1 MSITCGLNNLNTFK
15 FSDKADLSLLKDPIK
30 SMYKNKAKHK
40 GIDFVLEVVENL
52 TTSEFPLS
60 LINGNTGCG
69 KSTFLI
75 NQLFK
80 KFKKPVISIQPRI
93 ILTQTNAQIV
103 QSNDKSLVFGKN
115 IGYLNSITKIKT
127 TDKVS
132 INYMT
137 TQIYCNQFMN
147 YKNSIICI
155 DEVHIKDL
163 PMFELLKIIKT
174 NLKTIINAGNILLF
188 LSATM
193 DIDFIASYLGI
204 NLKNPYSLLFIEG
217 TTNYEVERSYMSNFK
232 HLREVGQYIG
242 EYMIDEIKNNTI
254 KKENNKMYIKNY
266 IDLAYILPKQKMF
279 KDVVNGL
286 VDTFTEYNEK
296 NKQTD
301 NILLDFIVVDNY
313 TKSNV
318 YTNFISTRTLNT
330 MKVLIIEYMSEY
342 VDKIPGKLLTIVSD
356 EFVKIFVSTPAIE
369 TGQNIPSLKTI
380 VDSGLIQKRNVQPLS
395 KQAASTDSL
404 KIIPISKAT
413 QIQRIGRV
421 GRRFPG
427 KAILLYSKE
436 VENNFVKTD
445 YSENLITVSLL
456 NWYVSKKVTS
466 SNYHNDIVNKYE
478 GKTVK
483 LIEYNNYIIPNS
495 IPTLIRTV
503 HDMIDCAL
511 VNVES
516 MTFTDNHVNPTII
529 TQNLLNDMIKHPT
542 RSLYEF
548 LLLASIYSR
557 GETNLYSQR
566 NDVNTTLD
574 EKKLELVTAKDIK
587 RANQLMT
594 YIKNYLGL

>member
-30 SMYKNKAKHK
+30 SMYKNKDKHK
-40 GIDFVLEVVENL
+40 GIDFVLEVVEEL
-52 TTSEFPLS
+52 STSKFPLC

-75 NQLFK
+75 NELFK

-147 YKNSIICI
+147 YKNSIICV

-174 NLKTIINAGNILLF
+174 NLKSIINAGNILLF

-204 NLKNPYSLLFIEG
+204 DLKNPYSLLFIEG
-217 TTNYEVERSYMSNFK
+217 TTNFEVERTYMSNFK

-242 EYMIDEIKNNTI
+242 DYMIDEIKNNTL
-254 KKENNKMYIKNY
+254 KKENNKMYLKNY

-296 NKQTD
+296 NKQSD
-301 NILLDFIVVDNY
+301 NILLDFIVINNY
-313 TKSNV
+313 TKSNA
-318 YTNFISTRTLNT
+318 YTSFISKTTVNT

-369 TGQNIPSLKTI
+369 TGQNIPSLKTL

-436 VENNFVKTD
+436 VENNFVETD

-511 VNVES
+511 VDVES
-516 MTFTDNHVNPTII
+516 MTFTSNHVNPAII

-557 GETNLYSQR
+557 GENNLYSQR

-587 RANQLMT
+587 HANQMMT
-594 YIKNYLGL
+594 YLKNYLGL

>member
-30 SMYKNKAKHK
+30 SMYQNKAKHK

-52 TTSEFPLS
+52 TTSEFPLC

-147 YKNSIICI
+147 YKNSIICV

-204 NLKNPYSLLFIEG
+204 DLKNPYSLLFIEG
-217 TTNYEVERSYMSNFK
+217 TTNYEVERTYMSNFK

-242 EYMIDEIKNNTI
+242 EYMIDEIKNNTV
-254 KKENNKMYIKNY
+254 KKENNKMYVKNY

-318 YTNFISTRTLNT
+318 YTNFVSTRTLNT

-483 LIEYNNYIIPNS
+483 LIEHNNYIIPNS

-511 VNVES
+511 VDVES

-529 TQNLLNDMIKHPT
+529 TQNLLNDMIKHPA

-548 LLLASIYSR
+548 LLLTSIYSR

-566 NDVNTTLD
+566 FDVNTSLD